1 MRRCFSEKYDG
12 TMARIATYCRM
23 KPGEVVVDGRP
34 LEIVQPEGVQWL
46 TSVYRSCGVS
56 YPKFFKMDNL
66 CKAGFLA
73 SELVLAEAGA
83 RDEEPK
89 CDVAVVFMNR
99 ASSLDDDIAYQ
110 QTIRSGGE
118 FYPSPSVFVYTLAN
132 IVTGEV
138 AIRNRIY
145 GETSFYVA
153 ERFSAGVLVR
163 AVEGV
168 FTDPSVR
175 RVLCG
180 WVDWLGG
187 VPDVLVMM
195 AERDGDDFDEQNIN
209 KLY

>member
-1 MRRCFSEKYDG
+1 
-12 TMARIATYCRM
+12 M
-23 KPGEVVVDGRP
+23 KPGEVIVDGRP
-34 LEIVQPEGVQWL
+34 LAIVQPEGVQWL
-46 TSVYRSCGVS
+46 TAVYRSCGVS

-89 CDVAVVFMNR
+89 RDVAVVFMNR
-99 ASSLDDDIAYQ
+99 ASSLDDDMAYQ
-110 QTIRSGGE
+110 QTIRPDGE

-138 AIRNRIY
+138 AIRNKIY

-153 ERFSAGVLVR
+153 ERFSAEALMR
-163 AVEGV
+163 AVEGA

-175 RVLCG
+175 WVLCG